1 MGYRNKKAMMKPVL
15 KDNAMIR
22 QQTIAPVF
30 YFLFYLLPFVNNA
43 QPYDLLIKNGHVI
56 DPKNNIDAIYDIA
69 ISKGKIAKLGKNIS
83 PGESVKT
90 VDATGLLVTPGLI
103 DIHTHVFVGS
113 KADKFADGVYSL
125 SPDDFSFKS
134 GVTTVVDAGTS
145 GWRNFPVFKE
155 QVIDQS
161 KTRILAFLNI
171 AGTGLSGYPDQE
183 DLQDMDATMT
193 ALAAKKYS
201 TIIVGI
207 KIGHYEG
214 LDWTP
219 FERASE
225 AAKICNLPLLVECH
239 LPDYSLEDQLNRMRP
254 GDILT
259 HSFEQVNERMTIVNE
274 QGKLRPFVLAAQKKG
289 VLFDVG
295 HGGAG
300 FWFSQAIPAFQQ
312 GLWPNSF
319 GSDLHR
325 FSMNSGMKSML
336 NIMSKY
342 LNIGMPVNE
351 IITRA
356 SWKAAQSIKRN
367 DLGNLSAGSDADISV
382 LKITNGNFGFIDA
395 GGNKLAGKRKFE
407 AELTIRAGKIVWD
420 LNGLAATN
428 WKQ

>member
-1 MGYRNKKAMMKPVL
+1 MKRLLQDKK
-15 KDNAMIR
+15 NGR
-22 QQTIAPVF
+22 QSKIATIV
-30 YFLFYLLPFVNNA
+30 YFLFYLLPVLSNG
-43 QPYDLLIKNGHVI
+43 QQYDLLIKNGHII
-56 DPKNNIDAIYDIA
+56 DPKNNIDTICDIA
-69 ISKGKIAKLGKNIS
+69 ILKGKIAKVDKNIS
-83 PGESVKT
+83 VSEAIKIVN
-90 VDATGLLVTPGLI
+90 ATGLLVTPGLI

-145 GWRNFPVFKE
+145 GWRNFSVFKE
-155 QVIDQS
+155 QVIDKAQ
-161 KTRILAFLNI
+161 TRILAFLNI

-183 DLQDMDATMT
+183 DLQDMDANMT
-193 ALAAKKYS
+193 SLTVKKYS
-201 TIIVGI
+201 AIIVGI

-214 LDWTP
+214 FEWTP
-219 FERASE
+219 FDRALE
-225 AAKICNLPLLVECH
+225 AAKTSHLPLLVECH
-239 LPDYSLEDQLNRMRP
+239 LPNYSLEDQLNRMRQ

-259 HSFEQVNERMTIVNE
+259 HSFEQVNERKTIIDE
-274 QGKLRPFVLAAQKKG
+274 QGKLRPFVLKAQSRG

-351 IITRA
+351 IIVRA
-356 SWKAAQSIKRN
+356 TWKTAQSIKRN
-367 DLGNLSAGSDADISV
+367 DLGNLSVGSDADISL
-382 LKITNGNFGFIDA
+382 LKIIQGNFGFIDA
-395 GGNKLAGKRKFE
+395 GGNKLEGDRKFE

-420 LNGLAATN
+420 LNGLSVTN